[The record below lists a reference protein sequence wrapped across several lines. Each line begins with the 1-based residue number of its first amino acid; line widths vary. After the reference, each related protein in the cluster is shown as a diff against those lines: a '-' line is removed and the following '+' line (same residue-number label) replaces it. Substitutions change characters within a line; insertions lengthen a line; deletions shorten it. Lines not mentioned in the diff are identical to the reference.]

1 MAILN
6 NPLLLVAVSAAISAL
21 ITAAIETAITN
32 RQKDALERRLEE
44 IRHKHALEVEQLKY
58 ENASQ
63 LEREA
68 SQLRLAHE
76 HDRDAA
82 EQRLIKL
89 PKAIAAAYKLRYLYL
104 DLINELSGEQGLP
117 YAQPRNYFESV
128 SALSDDLLQI
138 DDPEIREQARKL
150 VTLCQI
156 GPSDLMRFVQRSGHS
171 EFESNEETK
180 ELRDRQLG
188 KMRLRY
194 EEIKEAQT
202 RMLDLLEKSDG
213 RPSQG

>member
-1 MAILN
+1 LAILN
-6 NPLLLVAVSAAISAL
+6 NPLFLVAASAVISAL

-68 SQLRLAHE
+68 SQRRLAYE

-104 DLINELSGEQGLP
+104 DILNELSSQQGVTYEQS
-117 YAQPRNYFESV
+117 RNYVESL
-128 SALSDDLLQI
+128 SALSNELLQI
-138 DDPEIREQARKL
+138 DDPAVRGEARKL
-150 VTLCQI
+150 VSLCQI
-156 GPSDLMRFVQRSGHS
+156 GPSDLIRFVRRSGHS
-171 EFESNEETK
+171 EVVGDEDTK
-180 ELRDRQLG
+180 RLREILLG

-194 EEIKEAQT
+194 EEIKGAQT
-202 RMLDLLEKSDG
+202 RMLGVLEKSDE
-213 RPSQG
+213 RPSQE

>member
-1 MAILN
+1 MGILN
-6 NPLLLVAVSAAISAL
+6 NPLFLVAASAVISAL

-68 SQLRLAHE
+68 SQRRLAHE

-104 DLINELSGEQGLP
+104 DILNELSNQQGVTYEQS
-117 YAQPRNYFESV
+117 RNYVESL
-128 SALSDDLLQI
+128 SALSNELLQI
-138 DDPEIREQARKL
+138 DDPAVRGEARKL
-150 VTLCQI
+150 VSLCQI
-156 GPSDLMRFVQRSGHS
+156 GPSDLIRFVRRSGHS
-171 EFESNEETK
+171 DVVGDEDMK
-180 ELRDRQLG
+180 RLREILLG

-202 RMLDLLEKSDG
+202 RMLGVLEKSDE
-213 RPSQG
+213 RQSQE